1 MVKLQTGQFNSDQL
15 GVNAIFWVNRDIS
28 KLKKKNIYWIEI
40 QLFIEMTAWV
50 AQYIIMMLL

>member
-28 KLKKKNIYWIEI
+28 KLKKKKY
-40 QLFIEMTAWV
+40 
-50 AQYIIMMLL
+50 LLN

>member
-28 KLKKKNIYWIEI
+28 KLKKKI
-40 QLFIEMTAWV
+40 FIELKFN
-50 AQYIIMMLL
+50 YLLK